1 MNKLLSLRQR
11 ALTITILPTILIGLL
26 LGGYLTYK
34 RYIEL
39 DDNLI
44 QRGIYLSEPLGILSA
59 DAILHNKQSV
69 LAKALDMAHRKASPI
84 VRSISVFLPNHQL
97 FQSSNVHED
106 FSAVRLKP
114 GRLLPESTRVEVNEK
129 TIYIRSPIY
138 GVEIHDSD
146 SFLFITKNGR
156 TLFGYIVVELSRDQA
171 LLQQQSSVFTLV
183 FVLLLVIALSILFS
197 LYFIK
202 DIIRSINSLNK
213 AVIGVAEGDYKQR
226 VNEPMV
232 GELDTLRLSV
242 NSVAK
247 AMYVV
252 TEQAEHNIGE
262 HTQELQQ
269 TVEQLEVQNIQLS
282 IAKRDALNANEVKS
296 QFLANMSHE
305 LRTPLNGVL
314 GFTRQLKKT
323 QLNNNQRDFLETIDS
338 SANNLLQIINDILDF
353 SKLDAGKMELESMP
367 FTLRDTIND
376 VMTLLAPS
384 IFDKSLDIHL
394 NIDNH
399 VPNELQGDPV
409 RLKQIIINLI
419 GNSIKFTQDGY
430 IRLDVKYLG
439 SYESGHRIKFIVS
452 DTGIGIDNS
461 VKNKLFAAFG
471 QADNSTTR
479 KYGGTGLGLII
490 SKKIVES
497 MKGEIHFNSELNK
510 GSEFYFE
517 VYINENNTAIGQQL
531 PLLEIEGKNILYFD
545 PCPHA
550 FKDINQLLLAE
561 TNLVVTSC
569 NNDVDYLKHLKEQT
583 FDMVLIG
590 RKISPSTLSE
600 LKKYITNAAQN
611 CANVYTIINS
621 ISPNLKEAII
631 GSGAKACFS
640 MPINHRKVINSL
652 AEPYMA
658 DINQQQELTPVFGG
672 MKVLAVDD
680 TPANLKLLTTLLHDM
695 GMVVDVAHDGS
706 VAVQQAQK
714 YIYDVIFM
722 DIQMPIMDGITACQK
737 IKESSLNEST
747 AIISVT
753 AHAGQ
758 DEQKRMLDVGFTAYL
773 AKPIDEEMLTQVILD
788 VCPGCQLQVRNN
800 QNPAVE
806 EISIPVPEQMDEK
819 QLIIEA
825 TEKQPIFATYHH
837 VDWPLALTR
846 AAGKQELA
854 VEMFVML
861 VNSLPELLESIKQ
874 NYADDNLDL
883 LLSVIH
889 KFHGACCY
897 TGVPKLK
904 KLAEMIES
912 GLKNQGN
919 IASIEPELLELID
932 QVESIITD
940 AKEWSLD

>member
-1 MNKLLSLRQR
+1 MKELLSLRQR
-11 ALTITILPTILIGLL
+11 ALMITILPTILIGLL

-34 RYIEL
+34 RYTEL

-44 QRGIYLSEPLGILSA
+44 QRGIYLSEPLSILSA
-59 DAILHNKQSV
+59 DAILHNKQNV
-69 LAKALDMAHRKASPI
+69 LAKAIDMAHRKASPI

-97 FQSSNVHED
+97 FQSSNVHEN
-106 FSAVRLKP
+106 FSAIRLKP
-114 GRLLPESTRVEVNEK
+114 GRLLSESTRVEVTDH
-129 TIYIRSPIY
+129 TIYIRSPVY
-138 GVEIHDSD
+138 GNEIHDND
-146 SFLFITKNGR
+146 SFLFITKNGK
-156 TLFGYIVVELSRDQA
+156 TLFGYLVVELSRDQA
-171 LLQQQSSVFTLV
+171 LLQQQSSVFTLALILLSV
-183 FVLLLVIALSILFS
+183 IVLTIIFS
-197 LYFIK
+197 LFFIK

-213 AVIGVAEGDYKQR
+213 AVVGVADGDYKQR
-226 VNEPMV
+226 VNTPMV
-232 GELDTLRLSV
+232 GELDTLRVSV

-252 TEQAEHNIGE
+252 TEQAEHNISE

-269 TVEQLEVQNIQLS
+269 TVEQLEVQNIELN

-367 FTLRDTIND
+367 FALRDTVNE

-394 NIDNH
+394 NIDTR

-439 SYESGHRIKFIVS
+439 SHEYGHHIKFIVS
-452 DTGIGIDNS
+452 DTGIGIEDK
-461 VKNKLFAAFG
+461 VKDKLFAAFG

-497 MKGEIHFNSELNK
+497 MKGSIHFNSELNK
-510 GSEFYFE
+510 GSEFLFD

-531 PLLEIEGKNILYFD
+531 PLLEIEGKHLLYFD
-545 PCPHA
+545 SCPMA
-550 FKDINQLLLAE
+550 YEDINQLLLEE
-561 TNLVVTSC
+561 TELVVTSC
-569 NNDVDYLKHLKEQT
+569 DNDTDYDKYLQQQK

-600 LKKYITNAAQN
+600 LKKYITIADQY
-611 CANVYTIINS
+611 CSNVYTIINS
-621 ISPNLKEAII
+621 ISPNLKEAIV
-631 GSGAKACFS
+631 GSGARACFS
-640 MPINHRKVINSL
+640 MPVNHRKLINTL
-652 AEPYMA
+652 AEPYIK
-658 DINQQQELTPVFGG
+658 DIREQQELTPIFSG

-680 TPANLKLLTTLLHDM
+680 TPANLKLVTTVLHDM
-695 GMVVDVAHDGS
+695 GIVVDVAHDGV
-706 VAVQQAQK
+706 VALQESQK
-714 YIYDVIFM
+714 HIYDVIFM
-722 DIQMPIMDGITACQK
+722 DIQMPIMDGITACKK

-747 AIISVT
+747 PIISVT

-758 DEQKRMLDVGFTAYL
+758 DEQKRMLDVGFTGYL

-788 VCPGCQLQVRNN
+788 SCPGCQLQVRSNIKSGG
-800 QNPAVE
+800 E
-806 EISIPVPEQMDEK
+806 KITEIV
-819 QLIIEA
+819 L
-825 TEKQPIFATYHH
+825 EKQPSEAPVFADYYH

-854 VEMFVML
+854 IEMFIML
-861 VNSLPELLESIKQ
+861 INSLPELLKSIKQ
-874 NYADDNLDL
+874 NYADDNLEL
-883 LLSVIH
+883 LLSVVH

-904 KLAEMIES
+904 QLAETIES
-912 GLKNQGN
+912 GLKNQKN

-932 QVESIITD
+932 QIERIIND
-940 AKEWSLD
+940 AKEWGLD